1 MAYLVDIP
9 TFSDPRGNLSV
20 LDEIVPYDVKRIYF
34 ISNPVGKRGGHRHIK
49 TIQGL
54 VCVSGSCSIY
64 YDDGISVNTVQLDSY
79 KKLLVLEP
87 KDWHT
92 MQDFSVDCVLL
103 VISSE
108 HYDRSDYI
116 DEPYKRV

>member
-1 MAYLVDIP
+1 MSYILDIP

-20 LDEIVPYDVKRIYF
+20 LDEVVPYAIKRVYF
-34 ISNPVGKRGGHRHIK
+34 ITGAVGTRGGHRHKK

-54 VCVSGSCSIY
+54 ISIAGECTIFIN
-64 YDDGISVNTVQLDSY
+64 DGVEKKEVLLNDPR
-79 KKLLVLEP
+79 KLLILDP

-92 MQDFSVDCVLL
+92 MHSFSKNNVLL

-108 HYDRSDYI
+108 HYDRNDYI
-116 DEPYKRV
+116 DEPYKD